1 MGIQS
6 VVGGE
11 IMTDE
16 ENVGVSMD
24 QDDPLVSSDVYEKG
38 EASDSLN
45 SDTIEGGVY
54 HEGAEWYIIQCFSG
68 QEYKVLA
75 HIQRLID
82 DNGYQDR
89 IHRLLIPEE
98 ETVEIKNNKRI
109 EKLTKLY
116 PGYVFIH
123 MRYDIHIHQGIRD
136 ISGVSGF
143 IGTKGVPSPVTQE
156 DMLKILRKAGE
167 KSKKIDVD
175 FEEGEMVK
183 VVSGPFRG
191 YSGAISEINAEKG
204 MLKAMISVF
213 GRETPVQ
220 LDFDQVEKAVG

>member
-1 MGIQS
+1 M
-6 VVGGE
+6 
-11 IMTDE
+11 MMDE
-16 ENVGVSMD
+16 ERTDVSIN
-24 QDDPLVSSDVYEKG
+24 QDGPLLDDGGANHDETHEETVDRSDASS
-38 EASDSLN
+38 
-45 SDTIEGGVY
+45 IEGGVY
-54 HEGAEWYIIQCFSG
+54 QEGAEWYIIQCFSG

-75 HIQRLID
+75 HIQRLIE

-89 IHRLLIPEE
+89 IHRLLVPEE

-123 MRYDIHIHQGIRD
+123 MKYDIHIHQGIRD
-136 ISGVSGF
+136 ILGVSGF
-143 IGTKGVPSPVTQE
+143 IGTKGVPAPVTQE

>member
-1 MGIQS
+1 MVLAQEDNMDMLNDASYSEQS
-6 VVGGE
+6 VV
-11 IMTDE
+11 IE
-16 ENVGVSMD
+16 ESAD
-24 QDDPLVSSDVYEKG
+24 TLV
-38 EASDSLN
+38 A
-45 SDTIEGGVY
+45 DTSPNEVLD
-54 HEGAEWYIIQCFSG
+54 GAEWYIIQCYSG
-68 QEYKVLA
+68 QEYKVMA

-89 IHRLLIPEE
+89 IFRLLVPEE
-98 ETVEIKNNKRI
+98 ETVEIKNNKRV

-116 PGYVFIH
+116 PGYVFIQ
-123 MRYDIHIHQGIRD
+123 MIYDIVIHQGIRA
-136 ISGVSGF
+136 ILGVSGF
-143 IGTKGVPSPVTQE
+143 IGTKGVPDPVTQE

-220 LDFDQVEKAVG
+220 LDFDQVEKSIE